1 MQSTT
6 IQNKGITKTIINTNG
21 KKDENEIKWNA
32 DYDGDKA
39 NIKVDFSKNCQKN
52 KIFLQLNNTDLSN
65 ILGIRSIPLPIHK
78 RLENDFLNSEMD
90 EEENP
95 NPNPNLENPR
105 QENPRQENPR
115 QENPRQEESK
125 GELEEDL
132 KNLLNIKTLNPEPIQ
147 NKSTNYKPQ
156 PYLFRVN
163 IQKPKLRSLSEPILS
178 NISDFEFKQKQKPEI
193 LTVSEML
200 FDPFFSLSA
209 PPITMREPT
218 HLPSRLSSL
227 TTDSFFLPDTILKQ
241 INERN
246 ETNPNI
252 RRLKNRSKNRRRL
265 IESVISNSKPSTS
278 KKRGKK
284 VKFLYKT
291 PSPKTYR
298 IHLTS
303 NKGSK
308 KHKKHKN

>member
-21 KKDENEIKWNA
+21 KKDENEIKWNV

-52 KIFLQLNNTDLSN
+52 KIFLQLNNKDLSN

-78 RLENDFLNSEMD
+78 RLENDFLDSEMD

-95 NPNPNLENPR
+95 NLENPNLENSNL
-105 QENPRQENPR
+105 ENPRK
-115 QENPRQEESK
+115 EESK

-218 HLPSRLSSL
+218 HLPTRLSSL
-227 TTDSFFLPDTILKQ
+227 TPDSFFFPDTILKQ

-246 ETNPNI
+246 ERNETKETNPNI

-265 IESVISNSKPSTS
+265 IESTILNSKPSTS